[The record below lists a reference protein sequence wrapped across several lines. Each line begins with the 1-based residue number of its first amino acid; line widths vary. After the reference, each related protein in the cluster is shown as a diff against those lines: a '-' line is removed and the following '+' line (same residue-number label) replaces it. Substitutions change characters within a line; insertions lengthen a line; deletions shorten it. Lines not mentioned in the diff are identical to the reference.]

1 MEEKPNCL
9 NGERKLFFFLGGGGA
24 GICRKI
30 EEVDKIRENDFPLG
44 TQQLTVQVLA
54 VLDRR

>member
-9 NGERKLFFFLGGGGA
+9 NGERKLFFLGGGGA

-30 EEVDKIRENDFPLG
+30 EEVDKNWENDFPLG
-44 TQQLTVQVLA
+44 TQQLTVQLLA
-54 VLDRR
+54 ILDRR